1 MKDPDH
7 IIAGLIGEYLDEA
20 GIRKNTIVLEIEGG
34 VLTGV
39 HNAPDG
45 YVLFD
50 WDNIKDKGETSKK
63 CLALHS
69 MLEALQTKQSEGE
82 IT

>member
-50 WDNIKDKGETSKK
+50 WDTIKEEGETSKK
-63 CLALHS
+63 CIVLQA
-69 MLEALQTKQSEGE
+69 MLEALQTETKVDEK
-82 IT
+82 